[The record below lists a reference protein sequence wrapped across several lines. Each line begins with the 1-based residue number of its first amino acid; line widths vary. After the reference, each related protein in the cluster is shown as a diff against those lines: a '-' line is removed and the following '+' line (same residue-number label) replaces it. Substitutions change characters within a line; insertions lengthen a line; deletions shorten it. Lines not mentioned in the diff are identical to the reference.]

1 MATHTSSADSS
12 RVRPSSLGGVA
23 LVVASIVLSVTSYGS
38 LGSTVRIR
46 WTYGTYHHY
55 GPEYLSTLPVLVAFP
70 VLVAV
75 LYLCTRWILEYVR
88 QNSELERFDEFRTI
102 YDIFVLLILGGVVT
116 SQLIIIVLNL

>member
-1 MATHTSSADSS
+1 MATNTTPAEGS
-12 RVRPSSLGGVA
+12 RVRPSSLGGAA
-23 LVVASIVLSVTSYGS
+23 LVLASIVLSVMSYGP

-75 LYLCTRWILEYVR
+75 LYLCARWILEYVR
-88 QNSELERFDEFRTI
+88 QSSEIERFDEFRTI
-102 YDIFVLLILGGVVT
+102 YDIFVLLILGMVVAG
-116 SQLIIIVLNL
+116 QLVIIVLNL